1 MTAALRPIAVLPLVA
16 LLAACTGPQSAL
28 DPGGVEAARVAT
40 LFWVMVA
47 GAALIWVAVI
57 GLAIYVTR
65 VSPGA
70 RREESGMRL
79 IVWGGTVF
87 PTLVLAALLTY
98 GLTML
103 AELRAPAEGLRI
115 AVSGERFW
123 WRVRYGVGNESA
135 GAAAVESANELRL
148 PAGVRTELVLESPD
162 VIHSLWIPSLAGKVD
177 MIPGRSNRM
186 VVEPT
191 RPGRYRGV
199 CAEFCGTAHG
209 LMALDVVVMVPE
221 DFERWLAGQA
231 ESVSQAGDHP
241 GRGHFLANGCGA
253 CHQVRG
259 TEAEGQV
266 GPDLTHVGGRAS
278 IGAGLWPT
286 TVGSLVRFIS
296 ETDRAKPGVQMPAFG
311 MLPEGDVRAIAEWLE
326 SLK

>member
-1 MTAALRPIAVLPLVA
+1 MTAVPRPIAVLPLVG
-16 LLAACTGPQSAL
+16 LLAACAGPQSAL

-57 GLAIYVTR
+57 GLAVYVTR

-79 IVWGGTVF
+79 IVWGGTVL

-123 WRVRYGVGNESA
+123 WRVHYGVGNEPA

-148 PAGVRTELVLESPD
+148 PAGQRTELVLESPD

-209 LMALDVVVMVPE
+209 LMALDVVVMEPE
-221 DFERWLAGQA
+221 DFGRWLAGQA
-231 ESVSQAGDHP
+231 EPVSPAGDHP

-286 TVGSLVRFIS
+286 TVESLVRFIS

-311 MLPEGDVRAIAEWLE
+311 MLPEGDVRSIAEWLE

>member
-1 MTAALRPIAVLPLVA
+1 MVG
-16 LLAACTGPQSAL
+16 LLAACAGPQSAL

-286 TVGSLVRFIS
+286 TVESLVRFIS